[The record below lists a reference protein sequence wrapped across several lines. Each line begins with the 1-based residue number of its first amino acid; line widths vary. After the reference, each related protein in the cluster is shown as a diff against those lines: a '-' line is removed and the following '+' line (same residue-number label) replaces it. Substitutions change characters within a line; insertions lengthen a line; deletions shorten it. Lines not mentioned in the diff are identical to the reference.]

1 MMPATIAGVGRE
13 RPSLPLDLGHEM
25 GKTKNHGPASKH
37 PSLRPMTTVFRL
49 SDFRRRH
56 KRIFFTRA
64 ELNQLLSLYSRQV
77 MRGEWRDYAID
88 QRDGAALFSVFRR
101 SQESPLYTIV
111 KTAPGLS
118 RYGDYALLS
127 GRHRLASGGAL
138 HEVLSGLQRRL
149 GPAAVRLDE
158 SRG

>member
-1 MMPATIAGVGRE
+1 
-13 RPSLPLDLGHEM
+13 M
-25 GKTKNHGPASKH
+25 GKTKTYDSASKP
-37 PSLRPMTTVFRL
+37 PSKRPMTTVFRL
-49 SDFRRRH
+49 SDFRRRQRRVFFS
-56 KRIFFTRA
+56 RI

-101 SQESPLYTIV
+101 SQENPLYTIV

-118 RYGDYALLS
+118 RYGDYTILS
-127 GRHRLASGGAL
+127 GRQRLTSGGTL
-138 HEVLSGLQRRL
+138 PEVLAGLQRRL
-149 GPAAVRLDE
+149 GPTAVRLDE